1 MQYSTPSL
9 VYTIHIILYYN
20 YMYMYIYMHFQ
31 VCFGFSKH
39 TVQKWSL
46 HAVLSVREYNMSL
59 TVLSGL
65 REWSLHAV
73 LSVREYNVSLTVL
86 SGLREKQITKSSSCS
101 EASNHNC
108 VNAHVHVHS
117 CTQKIGYKFRR
128 KNL

>member
-1 MQYSTPSL
+1 
-9 VYTIHIILYYN
+9 
-20 YMYMYIYMHFQ
+20 MYMYIYMHFQ

-46 HAVLSVREYNMSL
+46 LAVFSVREYNM
-59 TVLSGL
+59 
-65 REWSLHAV
+65 
-73 LSVREYNVSLTVL
+73 SLTVL

-128 KNL
+128 NLLKIEKLTSNYKAPLQSCAPLLLCRYAVPLLQSHST